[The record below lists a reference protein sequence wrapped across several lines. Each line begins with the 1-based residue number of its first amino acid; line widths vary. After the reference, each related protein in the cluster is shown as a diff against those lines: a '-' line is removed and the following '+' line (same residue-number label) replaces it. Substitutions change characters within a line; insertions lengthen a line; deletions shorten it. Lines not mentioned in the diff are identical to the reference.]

1 MPGKSEKNKM
11 KYYLG
16 IDVGG
21 TSVKC
26 GVVSADG
33 VILAKDSF
41 PTPPRAEDIPA
52 QAAALCRTLLDGCGM
67 AECDITAVGVG
78 LPGTVDAK
86 AGVVRYANNIH
97 MRDLP
102 FVRLFREQTDLP
114 TYIGNDANAAAL
126 GEVCFG
132 AARGLSSAVLVTL
145 GTGVGTGIVIDGRL
159 LEGEGG
165 AGAEGGH
172 ICLVYN
178 GEKCSCGRRGCY
190 EAYASATALKRQT
203 AAAAEAH
210 PESLLAAEVAQ
221 NGVSGKTA
229 FACARAGDAVAQRV
243 TEQYLSYVAAG
254 ITDLVNLFRPQIV
267 LIGGGISNE
276 KASCCETVS
285 DIVNR
290 ESYGSEIHTTP
301 LPVRPAALRN
311 DAGILGAA
319 AIAIFAAEKE
329 QGR

>member
-1 MPGKSEKNKM
+1 MPAEKH
-11 KYYLG
+11 YLG

-26 GVVSADG
+26 GVVTADG
-33 VILAKDSF
+33 RILVKDAF
-41 PTPPRAEDIPA
+41 PTPSDAADIPV
-52 QAAALCRTLLDGCGM
+52 QAAALCRTLLEKCSLTEG
-67 AECDITAVGVG
+67 DIAAVGVG
-78 LPGTVDAK
+78 LPGTVDAG
-86 AGVVRYANNIH
+86 AGIIRYANNVH

-102 FVRLFREQTDLP
+102 FVRLFCKQMDLP
-114 TYIGNDANAAAL
+114 TYIGNDANAAVL

-145 GTGVGTGIVIDGRL
+145 GTGVGTGIVINGRL

-178 GEKCSCGRRGCY
+178 GERCSCGRRGCF

-210 PESLLAAEVAQ
+210 PESLLAADVKQ
-221 NGVSGKTA
+221 NGISGKTA
-229 FACARAGDAVAQRV
+229 FACDRAGDPVAHAVVER
-243 TEQYLSYVAAG
+243 YLSYVAAG
-254 ITDLVNLFRPQIV
+254 ITDLVNIFRPQIV

-276 KASCCETVS
+276 QEGCFDMVS
-285 DIVNR
+285 ALVNR
-290 ESYGSEIHTTP
+290 DCYGSEIQSVP
-301 LPVRPAALRN
+301 IPVRPAALKN
-311 DAGILGAA
+311 DAGILGAVG
-319 AIAIFAAEKE
+319 IAMSASAEGKK
-329 QGR
+329 GA